1 MTVLVSSRGAGK
13 GDAALAWRTQTKINR
28 SRMTSSFTK
37 TLAAALLAA
46 PALAF
51 AQAPDVAKYPTQPIR
66 FIVPYSAGGGT
77 DVVMRL
83 VSKHMSDAWN
93 VPVIVENRVGAGGVI
108 GSQYVTTQKPDGRTF
123 LAVASAFGVRVAI
136 DRTVPFDAG
145 KDFSGVGQMAR
156 SPSFMVVSTTH
167 GFKSLKDLVAYAKAQ
182 PQGVFYSTAGVGSTA
197 HLHAAAIAHLA
208 GFKAEHAPQ
217 RGTPEAVTEAM
228 TARVLY
234 AFAPGPNA
242 IPLAKAGKLQIVV
255 TTSPA
260 GARLMPGVPS
270 IAQAGLN
277 YEGDDWFG
285 VLAPAGTP
293 LVIRDRV
300 SKEMA
305 RILALPEL
313 RERLA
318 TLGAEAVSTGPAEF
332 ENMVRDYIAQ
342 ARKLGDAIGMK
353 AD

>member
-1 MTVLVSSRGAGK
+1 MMPKIRSLVGVAVFAVCGAV
-13 GDAALAWRTQTKINR
+13 
-28 SRMTSSFTK
+28 
-37 TLAAALLAA
+37 
-46 PALAF
+46 F
-51 AQAPDVAKYPTQPIR
+51 AQAVDVAKYPTQSIR
-66 FIVPYSAGGGT
+66 FIVPYTAGGGT

-83 VSKHMSDAWN
+83 VAKNMGETWN
-93 VPVIVENRVGAGGVI
+93 VPVIVENRVGAGGVV

-136 DRTVPFDAG
+136 DRTVPFDATR
-145 KDFSGVGQMAR
+145 DFSGVGQMAR
-156 SPSFMVVSTTH
+156 SPSFMVVATSH
-167 GFKSLKDLVAYAKAQ
+167 GFKSLKDLIAYAKAQ

-197 HLHAAAIAHLA
+197 HLHAAAVAHLA

-228 TARVLY
+228 TGRVLY

-242 IPLAKAGKLQIVV
+242 IPLAKAGKLQILV

-260 GARLMPGVPS
+260 GAKLMPGVS
-270 IAQAGLN
+270 TIAQSGLS

-293 LVIRDRV
+293 LPIREKA

-318 TLGAEAVSTGPAEF
+318 ALGAEAAPSGPAEF
-332 ENMVRDYIAQ
+332 EVMVRDYIAQ
-342 ARKLGDAIGMK
+342 ARKLSEAIGMK
-353 AD
+353 VE

>member
-1 MTVLVSSRGAGK
+1 MKPTSLACDHFSGRVSRALRAFGV
-13 GDAALAWRTQTKINR
+13 AALAAPIL
-28 SRMTSSFTK
+28 TS
-37 TLAAALLAA
+37 
-46 PALAF
+46 
-51 AQAPDVAKYPTQPIR
+51 AQVPDADKYPTQPVR
-66 FIVPYSAGGGT
+66 FIVPSTAGGGT
-77 DVVMRL
+77 DVITRL
-83 VSKHMSDAWN
+83 VAKHMADAWN

-123 LAVASAFGVRVAI
+123 LAVASAFGVRSAI
-136 DRTVPFDAG
+136 DRTVPYDASR
-145 KDFSGVGQMAR
+145 DFSGVGQMAI

-167 GFKSLKDLVAYAKAQ
+167 GFKSLRDLIAHAKAQ
-182 PQGVFYSTAGVGSTA
+182 PAGVFYSTAGVGSTA
-197 HLHAAAIAHLA
+197 HLHAATVAHLA
-208 GFKAEHAPQ
+208 GIKAEHSPQ

-242 IPLAKAGKLQIVV
+242 IPLAKAGKLQILV

-260 GARLMPGVPS
+260 GARLMPGVQT

-293 LVIRDRV
+293 LAIRERV

-318 TLGAEAVSTGPAEF
+318 TLGGEPVSSGPAEF
-332 ENMVRDYIAQ
+332 ETMVREYV
-342 ARKLGDAIGMK
+342 ARTRKFADTIGMK
-353 AD
+353 VE